1 MKQEPHACA
10 STAWGFVYD
19 PGILHGNKSK
29 CICHGTYQNNGSKYR
44 AEILDHEVE
53 YLLAAES
60 GFSVH
65 DFFFNSLY
73 SDDTGH
79 QQTDGDGS
87 DRHHHGVGQE
97 IEEIKELHSDDLHS
111 TKRSVTQ

>member
-1 MKQEPHACA
+1 M
-10 STAWGFVYD
+10 
-19 PGILHGNKSK
+19 
-29 CICHGTYQNNGSKYR
+29 
-44 AEILDHEVE
+44 
-53 YLLAAES
+53 
-60 GFSVH
+60 H
-65 DFFFNSLY
+65 DFFFHSLY

-97 IEEIKELHSDDLHS
+97 IKEIKELHADDLHS